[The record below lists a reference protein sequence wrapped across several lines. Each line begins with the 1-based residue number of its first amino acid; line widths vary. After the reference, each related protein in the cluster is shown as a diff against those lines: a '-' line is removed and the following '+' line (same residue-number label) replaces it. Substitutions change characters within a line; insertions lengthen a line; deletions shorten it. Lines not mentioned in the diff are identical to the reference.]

1 MRCRAMVR
9 TQIQLSEEQSAEL
22 KRLALER
29 GVSVAELVREGVDR
43 VLKESRGLS
52 REERK
57 RRALAIRTFRSGV
70 TDLSERHDDYF
81 VESVVDPVSQ

>member
-1 MRCRAMVR
+1 MVR
-9 TQIQLSEEQSAEL
+9 TQIQLTREQVAEL

-29 GVSVAELVREGVDR
+29 GVSVAELVREGVDK
-43 VLKESRGLS
+43 VLRESRGLS

-57 RRALAIRTFRSGV
+57 RRALSVRTFHSGV

-81 VESVVDPVSQ
+81 VESVVDPVSE